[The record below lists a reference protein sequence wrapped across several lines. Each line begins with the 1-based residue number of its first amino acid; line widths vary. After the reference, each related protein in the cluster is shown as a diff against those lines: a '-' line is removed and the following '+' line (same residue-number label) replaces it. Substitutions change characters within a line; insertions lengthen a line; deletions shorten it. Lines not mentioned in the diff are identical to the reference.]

1 MIDNDLGAVIA
12 PTVAAGYKNP
22 MTNDFSGVIMGIDKN
37 QRKDGLYKAG
47 ITETASGIGNKDFAV
62 SDNAFDNRQY
72 LNSTLFSDYNKE
84 NPYMAGVYGY

>member
-37 QRKDGLYKAG
+37 
-47 ITETASGIGNKDFAV
+47 
-62 SDNAFDNRQY
+62 
-72 LNSTLFSDYNKE
+72 
-84 NPYMAGVYGY
+84 